1 MINTLRLLRNIG
13 RFDSVT
19 SGANLPL
26 AQLTLLYAENGR
38 GKTTLAAILR
48 SLATGDA
55 IPINERRRLAAQH
68 LPNVVVSCTGSPPDA
83 IFRNKAWNRNL
94 PDIVIFDDVFVDE
107 NVYSGLVVGSDHR
120 QNLHELILG
129 SQGVA
134 LSKKL
139 RDLIARVEQ
148 HNTEL
153 RRLANAIPLSE
164 RGTLSVD
171 DFCAL
176 APNQNIDQEIETA
189 NQNLAASQQLELIRN
204 TPDFQQLILPEIN
217 LEDLQDIFASSLPNI
232 EAAAVAR
239 VQKHLQIVGDESEE
253 WVAEGMQRQ
262 QALQPD
268 DANECVFCA
277 QDISASPVITHY
289 RAFFSDAYRDLQ
301 RDISSANRYFHH
313 VHSTDVA
320 VSFERVVGAVAQSCL
335 FWSQFTDIPELT
347 IDPAA
352 IRTDWNAACDHVAKL
367 LAQKQSAPLDLMEVS
382 AAARAAVDTYEVHR
396 QKIAQLNQ
404 KIVATNKTIAAVKQ
418 QAATANPAT
427 LKATVNRL
435 TAIRARH
442 SQPTDALCA
451 AYLAEKQ
458 AKAATEQQR
467 GQARQALEKYRTN
480 VFPAYEAAITR
491 YLQKFNAGYHLD
503 SVTATNTRGGPT
515 CTYNVIVNDTAV
527 AVGGAALQ
535 PGQHSFKNVL
545 SAGDRNALALA
556 FFLAALELDP
566 NRASKIV
573 VIDDPVSSLDEH
585 RSLTTIQEIRHL
597 MPQVSQVVI
606 LSHNKPFL
614 CQIWKNADPTL
625 RTAIHV
631 VRSGIDSTLEAWD
644 VSSDCI
650 TENDRRHEA
659 MRTYLAV
666 GGQNERE
673 IARFIRPTLE
683 AFFRVAYPEHFTP
696 RTLLGPFR
704 GLCDQRVSTPQEILS
719 QRDVDEL
726 RNIVEYANQFH
737 HDTNPAWEAT
747 RINSTELK
755 GFVQRTMMF
764 AKRT

>member
-68 LPNVVVSCTGSPPDA
+68 PPHVVVSCTGGPPDA
-83 IFRNKAWNRNL
+83 IFQNEAWNRTL

-134 LSKKL
+134 LSQKL
-139 RDLIARVEQ
+139 HALIARVEQ

-171 DFCAL
+171 NFCAL

-189 NQNLAASQQLELIRN
+189 NQNLAASQQQELIRN

-217 LEDLQDIFASSLPNI
+217 LEDLQDVFASSLPDI
-232 EAAAVAR
+232 DAAAVAR
-239 VQKHLQIVGDESEE
+239 VQKRLQIVGDESEK

-277 QDISASPVITHY
+277 QDISASPIITHY

-301 RDISSANRYFHH
+301 RDIGRANRHFDH

-320 VSFERVVGAVAQSCL
+320 VSFERAVGAVAQSCL
-335 FWSQFTDIPELT
+335 FWAQFTDIPELT

-367 LAQKQSAPLDLMEVS
+367 LAQKWSAPFDSMEVS
-382 AAARAAVDTYEVHR
+382 AAARATVDTYEVHR

-418 QAATANPAT
+418 QAATANPAA

-597 MPQVSQVVI
+597 MSQVSQVVI

-614 CQIWKNADPTL
+614 CQIWENADPAL
-625 RTAIHV
+625 CAAIHV
-631 VRSGIDSTLEAWD
+631 VRSSIDSTLEAWD

-659 MRTYLAV
+659 MRAYLAV
-666 GGQNERE
+666 GGQDERE
-673 IARFIRPTLE
+673 IARSIRPTLE

-696 RTLLGPFR
+696 GTLLGSFR
-704 GLCDQRVSTPQEILS
+704 GLCDQRVGTPQEILS
-719 QRDVDEL
+719 QRDINEL

-737 HDTNPAWEAT
+737 HDANPAWKAKG
-747 RINSTELK
+747 INSTELEK
-755 GFVQRTMMF
+755 FVQRTVIF
-764 AKRT
+764 AKRP